1 VTAAPPGARAGVAPI
16 NSTAAPDILS
26 PSADMAGKKLKIAL
40 VSPYDY
46 PFPGG
51 VTEHIGFLA
60 AGLEARGHSV
70 SILAPSSADREQLAT
85 DHAYRL
91 GSIVRVPYHG
101 SLARIT
107 LSLGLRQKVRG
118 ILARERFDIVH
129 VHEPLLPMLPL
140 VVLGESRTVTVGTFH
155 AYWKRCRFYALGRPI
170 LRPAFARLDGRI
182 AVSEAARG
190 YVGRYFPGDYTI
202 TPNGVDTTTF
212 RPDLEPLPA
221 VRGDGPTILFV
232 GRLEER
238 KGFIHLLRAFVQVQH
253 ASPDARLFVA
263 GAYGPRESDRYAALA
278 ARLGVRI
285 VTFLGP
291 LARLDLARCYASAD
305 VFCAPSTG
313 GASFG
318 IVLLE
323 AMACGRPVV
332 CSDIAGYREVIRDGC
347 EGLLVPPAD
356 ASALA
361 AALLRLLGDRQLRGE
376 MSAAGVRRAVDFDW
390 ANVTRRVEAYYFRVL
405 EDALRLH
412 GTATAAR

>member
-1 VTAAPPGARAGVAPI
+1 MTAAPPGARAGVAPI
-16 NSTAAPDILS
+16 NSTAAPDIWS
-26 PSADMAGKKLKIAL
+26 PSPAVAGDRLRIAL

-85 DHAYRL
+85 DHVYRL

-118 ILARERFDIVH
+118 ILARERFDIIH
-129 VHEPLLPMLPL
+129 THEPLLPMLPL

-155 AYWKRCRFYALGRPI
+155 AYWKQCRFYALGRPI
-170 LRPAFARLDGRI
+170 LRPALARLDGRI
-182 AVSEAARG
+182 AVSEAARA

-202 TPNGVDTTTF
+202 IPNGVDTTTF

-221 VRGDGPTILFV
+221 VKSDGPTILFV

-238 KGFIHLLRAFVQVQH
+238 KGFIHLLRAFVQVQQ
-253 ASPDARLFVA
+253 ARPDARLFVA
-263 GAYGPRESDRYAALA
+263 GAYGPRESDRCAALA
-278 ARLGVRI
+278 ARLGVRD
-285 VTFLGP
+285 VSFLGP
-291 LARLDLARCYASAD
+291 LSRLDLARCYASAD

-313 GASFG
+313 GESFG

-332 CSDIAGYREVIRDGC
+332 CSDIAGYREVIRNGC

-356 ASALA
+356 PLALA
-361 AALLRLLGDRQLRGE
+361 TALLRLLGDRQLRGE
-376 MSAAGVRRAVDFDW
+376 MGAAGVRRAVDFDW

-405 EDALRLH
+405 DDAARSH
-412 GTATAAR
+412 RTAAATG